1 MVILLIKQAREQD
14 SDFSTVMSLD
24 AESNSGSALMDA
36 IKKKRKDVHL
46 QLTRIML
53 KVKAFECR
61 RGKRRVCHLGYF
73 LFSSRRFNS
82 LLSH

>member
-24 AESNSGSALMDA
+24 AESNSGSALMDT
-36 IKKKRKDVHL
+36 IKKRKDVHL

-53 KVKAFECR
+53 KVKAFECK

>member
-24 AESNSGSALMDA
+24 AESNSGSALMDT
-36 IKKKRKDVHL
+36 IKKRKDVHL
-46 QLTRIML
+46 QLTIIML
-53 KVKAFECR
+53 KVKAFECK